1 MKRLIEWLE
10 DAENVAPEE
19 RATVADLRVW
29 LNEINVTQHLNDNI
43 SCDYVTVALYGLAHG
58 LAHDWWTTSGRES
71 DIWLTKY
78 RSGYL
83 VPNLNFRFDGAVFE
97 IVAKQ
102 HMYSNPDV
110 RFWAGPTEIM
120 PREDGEAMLTGLIE
134 TVLSV

>member
-1 MKRLIEWLE
+1 MKHLIEWQE

-58 LAHDWWTTSGRES
+58 LAHDWWTIFGARDR
-71 DIWLTKY
+71 DISLTRY

-102 HMYSNPDV
+102 HVYRNPTCASGRDLLRLCREKTVRQYS
-110 RFWAGPTEIM
+110 
-120 PREDGEAMLTGLIE
+120 LI
-134 TVLSV
+134 